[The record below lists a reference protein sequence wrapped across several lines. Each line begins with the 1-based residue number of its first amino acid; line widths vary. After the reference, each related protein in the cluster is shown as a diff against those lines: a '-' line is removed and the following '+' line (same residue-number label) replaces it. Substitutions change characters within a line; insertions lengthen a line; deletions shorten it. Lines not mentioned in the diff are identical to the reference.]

1 MKDHISIKS
10 ALSILTL
17 FRLQRMTPD
26 ERDRVDGAIA
36 QLSRAQVDP
45 DYRAW
50 LHLPRSER

>member
-50 LHLPRSER
+50 LHRPRSQR

>member
-1 MKDHISIKS
+1 MRDLIPIDA
-10 ALSILTL
+10 ALKLLTL
-17 FRLQRMTPD
+17 FRLQRMTPE
-26 ERDRVDGAIA
+26 ERDRVDGAIS

>member
-1 MKDHISIKS
+1 MRDHISIKS

-45 DYRAW
+45 DYRSW